1 MYQLDDYDFDL
12 PEELIAQ
19 QPAARREAA
28 RLLTVNRYSGQVHH
42 QKFTD
47 ICHFLKSG
55 DTLVVN
61 NTQVVPARLMGKKQT
76 GGKVEVL
83 IINYAEGMM
92 NSPGPGR
99 VSCQCMIK
107 AAKRPR
113 AGTRIDFESG
123 LSARVVDFHNG
134 VFSVDFS
141 CDGSFEEIIYA
152 IGRVPLPP
160 YIKRTAE
167 SAQKNADDVAAY
179 QTVYASEKGAAAAP
193 TAGLHFSKALL
204 ARIRRQGVR
213 VVPITL
219 HVGYGTFAPVR
230 VSDIRDHQMHSENY
244 VVPPETA
251 DAVNQAKA
259 AGTRVVAVGTTSI
272 RTLEYVADEHGR
284 IRPGSGHSDLFI
296 YPGYRFKTVDAMITN
311 FHLPRSTLLM
321 LVSAFA
327 GKERVLSAYAEAV
340 RKKYRFFSYGDA
352 MFIA

>member
-1 MYQLDDYDFDL
+1 MYQLDDYDFEL
-12 PEELIAQ
+12 PEALIAQ

-28 RLLTVNRYSGQVHH
+28 RLLSIDRQSGQVSH
-42 QKFTD
+42 QQFAD
-47 ICHFLKSG
+47 ICRFLKTG

-92 NSPGPGR
+92 SSPGPGR

-113 AGTRIDFESG
+113 AGTRINFERG
-123 LSARVVDFHNG
+123 LSARVVGFHNG

-152 IGRVPLPP
+152 IGQVPLPP
-160 YIKRTAE
+160 YIKRSGEKNTA
-167 SAQKNADDVAAY
+167 DVTAY

-193 TAGLHFSKALL
+193 TAGLHFSNALL
-204 ARIRRQGVR
+204 SEIRNHGVR

-230 VSDIRDHQMHSENY
+230 VTDIRDHQMHSETY
-244 VVPPETA
+244 VVSPETA

-259 AGTRVVAVGTTSI
+259 AGTRIVAVGTTSV
-272 RTLEYVADEHGR
+272 RTLEYIADAHGQ
-284 IRPGSGHSDLFI
+284 IRAGSGRSDLFI

-327 GKERVLSAYAEAV
+327 GKERILSAYAEAV

-352 MFIA
+352 MFLA